1 LAASSEAKR
10 VCGRSCQPMSRQS
23 PASEQTSA
31 ALAQSTGSASALLPQ
46 ANNAATACADVVR
59 QLIVNADD
67 FGISEEVNEAVVRS
81 FREGVLTSTSLIV
94 TGDAFEQAVKL
105 AQENP
110 GLAVGIH
117 LVTVLGKSVLS
128 PSQIPTVVDK
138 EGNFSDN
145 PVTAGLK
152 YYFSSQARSELRKE
166 LAAQFEK
173 FHSTGLPLSHIDGH
187 LHLHVH
193 PVIFN

>member
-1 LAASSEAKR
+1 MVSTIL
-10 VCGRSCQPMSRQS
+10 RQ
-23 PASEQTSA
+23 QV
-31 ALAQSTGSASALLPQ
+31 
-46 ANNAATACADVVR
+46 ATHPKV
-59 QLIVNADD
+59 IINADD

-81 FREGVLTSTSLIV
+81 FREGVLTSTSLMV

-105 AQENP
+105 AKENP

-152 YYFSSQARSELRKE
+152 YYFSS
-166 LAAQFEK
+166 
-173 FHSTGLPLSHIDGH
+173 
-187 LHLHVH
+187 
-193 PVIFN
+193 